1 MALEHIAT
9 TWDHER
15 LKRDRLALLQAEMQ
29 RQDIGALYLSD
40 GPHVRYLLDLKVP
53 GCRIFVPPEGDVVAM
68 ARPRDIGYVQLNHSG
83 EVEQA
88 EYRSAELRD
97 IRKEPAVGLKNL
109 MAKHGVAGERLGSD
123 VLKPVQLLALPE
135 GGITIVDAELASE
148 RPNTVETQGEVAM
161 YRAIGNQYRQTL
173 AAFRDAVEPGVT
185 EEELAALVFNT
196 WTD

>member
-83 EVEQA
+83 DVEQA

-97 IRKEPAVGLKNL
+97 IRKDPAVGLKNL
-109 MAKHGVAGERLGSD
+109 MAKHGVAGERLGID
-123 VLKPVQLLALPE
+123 MLKPVQLLALHE
-135 GGITIVDAELASE
+135 GGINIVDAELTCE
-148 RPNTVETQGEVAM
+148 RANTVMTEGEMAT
-161 YRAIGNQYRQTL
+161 YRAIGSQYRPTV
-173 AAFRDAVEPGVT
+173 ACFR
-185 EEELAALVFNT
+185 AALKGGA
-196 WTD
+196 TDEERAAM